1 MSAARPAQS
10 RQKARPSSG
19 AISAGWNR
27 WRPRL
32 AWGLSIVG
40 GVLFVVGNIGA
51 RAGFAVLPFDP
62 HHVYAQFGGAG
73 LAIIRLMW
81 ATGDR
86 K

>member
-1 MSAARPAQS
+1 MSVRPAQS
-10 RQKARPSSG
+10 HNKARRATP
-19 AISAGWNR
+19 AAAWHR
-27 WRPRL
+27 WRPRI

-40 GVLFVVGNIGA
+40 AVLFVAGNIGA

-62 HHVYAQFGGAG
+62 HHVYAQFGGSG
-73 LAIIRLMW
+73 LAIIGLIW

>member
-10 RQKARPSSG
+10 RQKARARRG
-19 AISAGWNR
+19 AIPAGWHR
-27 WRPRL
+27 WRSRL
-32 AWGLSIVG
+32 AWGLAIVG
-40 GVLFVVGNIGA
+40 TVLFVVGNIGA

-73 LAIIRLMW
+73 LAIIGVMW
-81 ATGDR
+81 ANWDR

>member
-1 MSAARPAQS
+1 MSVTRPAHS
-10 RQKARPSSG
+10 RQKAKARRG
-19 AISAGWNR
+19 ALPTGWHR

-40 GVLFVVGNIGA
+40 AVLFVVGNIVA

-62 HHVYAQFGGAG
+62 HHVYAQFGGAA
-73 LAIIRLMW
+73 LAIVGLWW